1 MRDFSPRPP
10 RPVAGPPRRGAL
22 LANLLAQL
30 AFGLLAMTICLP
42 SMQEWGAIFGVD
54 QPAVQLT
61 FSAYVLTYGSLQ
73 LFYGPLSDR
82 LGRRRI
88 LLFGLALSLAGAAAA
103 ALASGLAVLV
113 AARALQGAGAAAGMV
128 VGRAMV
134 QDLFTGPERTRVMA
148 YIGMTLGLC
157 PPLATLI
164 GGQLHVRWGWQAN
177 FGLMALLA
185 ALLWALSWRMLPRPV
200 QPPASPAA
208 AHWLRTMGQAY
219 LRLAREP
226 RFLAYV
232 SILAMTT
239 ATFYAFLGGAPV
251 VLRSLGVGPQG
262 IGLYILCVP
271 ASYIAGSFL
280 TSRIAHRVGERRM
293 LLGGQALTLAGI
305 VLMLALGLGGW
316 HSPLAFALPLLL
328 LGLGHGLL
336 VPPAL
341 AGTVGLLPA
350 LAGSAAAV
358 AGVAQQLMGA
368 LGGYLV
374 GLMPHHGVVNLGWLM
389 LALAASG
396 TLPMLRLKPAAPVKP
411 AGH

>member
-1 MRDFSPRPP
+1 MPEASPAPL
-10 RPVAGPPRRGAL
+10 AAAPRRGVL

-42 SMQEWGAIFGVD
+42 SMQEWDAIFGVG

-61 FSAYVLTYGSLQ
+61 FSAYVLTYGGLQ

-88 LLFGLALSLAGAAAA
+88 LLFGLALSLAGSLAA
-103 ALASGLAVLV
+103 ALAPGLPVLI

-177 FGLMALLA
+177 FWLMVLLA
-185 ALLWALSWRMLPRPV
+185 ALLWGLSWRMLPRQAPRV
-200 QPPASPAA
+200 DPAGGV
-208 AHWLRTMGQAY
+208 HWLRAMGQAY
-219 LRLAREP
+219 LQLAGEP
-226 RFLAYV
+226 RFVAYV
-232 SILAMTT
+232 AILAMTT

-251 VLRSLGVGPQG
+251 VLRSLGVGPEG
-262 IGLYILCVP
+262 IGLYIMCVP
-271 ASYIAGSFL
+271 MSYIAGSFL
-280 TSRIAHRVGERRM
+280 TSRIVHRLGERRM
-293 LLGGQALTLAGI
+293 LRSGQALTLAGI
-305 VLMLALGLGGW
+305 ALMLGLGLAGW
-316 HSPLAFALPLLL
+316 HSALALSLPLML
-328 LGLGHGLL
+328 LGVGHGLL

-358 AGVAQQLMGA
+358 AGVSQQLMGA

-374 GLMPHHGVVNLGWLM
+374 GLMPHDGVVNLGWLM
-389 LALAASG
+389 LGLAACA
-396 TLPMLRLKPAAPVKP
+396 TLPMALLHQGSTAPRS
-411 AGH
+411 A